1 MTSKKS
7 NSKKRSRKWNPFSLH
22 RFIIVS
28 VFFIAVFFIVV
39 RGAAPVKY
47 DLKVDDICPVQI
59 LAPRDIVDKLTTE
72 RLQKEAEDKV
82 EPQYYEDEYAT
93 KESQDRI
100 YEFLSDIQYVR
111 RLPDLDEQEKMERL
125 KSISS
130 IKLTDEMIAA
140 CIQMSDNQMSQFQIA
155 VLNIH
160 SQIMGN
166 GVEQD
171 ALYEAIS
178 SARTSVEKLDLSQE
192 LKDLGYIVLA
202 NVIQPNK
209 KFDSEKT
216 LQLKEEARNSVE
228 VKQYKKGEKIIGNGE
243 RVRPEHLAML
253 DELGLIK
260 HEQNTVDY
268 QFIVGIFFII
278 LVLFL
283 IIFGYLYYFNPK
295 ILNDRS
301 DLILVGLIFVSI
313 LIIPLLT
320 KSIPAYILPVSA
332 AAMLIA
338 ILLDTKLA
346 ILINLAV
353 SVLIGLMVKGDTNF
367 VCITLLSGTFAAFAV
382 TKTYQRNRLV
392 ISGLV
397 ISLVNALL
405 MISFGLIGANELRT
419 VIYESRHGIFNGLLS
434 IVITIGILPFLETA
448 FNIITPFK
456 LLELSNPNQPILKR
470 LLLEAPGTYHHSL
483 MVGNLAEAATEAIG
497 GNGLLARVAAY
508 YHDIGKLKRPY
519 FFMENQLNE
528 NPHDRMA
535 AQLSKQIIVSHT
547 KDGEEL
553 AKSNK
558 IPLAIRDIIKQ
569 HHGTTLVSYFYHK
582 AKNNEHMDTVNPDD
596 FRYDGPKPQTKEAAV
611 VMLADSVEAAVR
623 AMPERTVEKTEN
635 MVRKIIKEKLDD
647 GQLDMCDL
655 TMRELDIVAK
665 EFLKVLSGFFH
676 ERIEYPDISE
686 KKDESTKTVQENM
699 QERI

>member
-1 MTSKKS
+1 M
-7 NSKKRSRKWNPFSLH
+7 
-22 RFIIVS
+22 
-28 VFFIAVFFIVV
+28 
-39 RGAAPVKY
+39 
-47 DLKVDDICPVQI
+47 
-59 LAPRDIVDKLTTE
+59 
-72 RLQKEAEDKV
+72 
-82 EPQYYEDEYAT
+82 
-93 KESQDRI
+93 
-100 YEFLSDIQYVR
+100 
-111 RLPDLDEQEKMERL
+111 DEQEKMERL

-192 LKDLGYIVLA
+192 QKDLGYIVLA

-268 QFIVGIFFII
+268 QFIVGMFFII

-338 ILLDTKLA
+338 ILLDTTLA

-434 IVITIGILPFLETA
+434 IVITIGVLPYLESV
-448 FNIITPFK
+448 FSITSMIR
-456 LLELSNPNQPILKR
+456 LLELSNPNHALLRR
-470 LLLEAPGTYHHSL
+470 LLMEAPGTYHHSL
-483 MVGNLAEAATEAIG
+483 MAVSYTEASADAIG
-497 GNGLLARVAAY
+497 ANSLLVRVGAY
-508 YHDIGKLKRPY
+508 YHDIGKIKRPEY
-519 FFMENQLNE
+519 FVENQRGLDE
-528 NPHDRMA
+528 PHNKIA
-535 AQLSKQIIVSHT
+535 PALSALIIISHV
-547 KDGEEL
+547 KEGVEL
-553 AKSNK
+553 AREAHLPQVIVDFIAS
-558 IPLAIRDIIKQ
+558 
-569 HHGTTLVSYFYHK
+569 HHGTSITKYFYNQ
-582 AKNNEHMDTVNPDD
+582 AIAEEGEGMVNENS
-596 FRYDGPKPQTKEAAV
+596 FRYEGPKPQTKEVAL
-611 VMLADSVEAAVR
+611 VMLADAVEAAVR
-623 AMPERTVEKTEN
+623 SLPNPNLDNIRT
-635 MVRKIIKEKLDD
+635 MVYKIIREKLND
-647 GQLDMCDL
+647 GQLEECDL
-655 TMRELDIVAK
+655 TFKDLD
-665 EFLKVLSGFFH
+665 VLARSFCTVLEGVYH
-676 ERIEYPDISE
+676 KRIEYPDLMLE
-686 KKDESTKTVQENM
+686 LTKGRVQDGNDDNKPAG
-699 QERI
+699 